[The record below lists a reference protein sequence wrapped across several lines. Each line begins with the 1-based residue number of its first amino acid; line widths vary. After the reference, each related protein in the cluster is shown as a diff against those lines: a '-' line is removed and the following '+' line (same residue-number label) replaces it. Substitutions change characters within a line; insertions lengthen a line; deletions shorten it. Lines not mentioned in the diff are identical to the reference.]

1 MLFDE
6 FQSESNH
13 YCVDE
18 IKKLLSVHTS
28 IARGNGEQIRYVP
41 VFMLSNPVS
50 IINPYYVEL
59 GISNRLHDDT
69 KFLKGDGYV
78 LENGFIETASKAQQ
92 ESGMTV
98 TEYCAQNGI
107 NIKTY
112 YYRLRKVRE
121 QCLESEPAIVPVAVP
136 RATSDIRIEKNGLQ
150 ISLPSDISADTLLAL
165 VHELC

>member
-1 MLFDE
+1 M
-6 FQSESNH
+6 
-13 YCVDE
+13 
-18 IKKLLSVHTS
+18 IKQAVRLQECSQ
-28 IARGNGEQIRYVP
+28 QI
-41 VFMLSNPVS
+41 
-50 IINPYYVEL
+50 
-59 GISNRLHDDT
+59 
-69 KFLKGDGYV
+69 
-78 LENGFIETASKAQQ
+78 KAQQ

-98 TEYCAQNGI
+98 TAYCAQNGI

-150 ISLPSDISADTLLAL
+150 ISLPSDISADTVLAL